1 MQVCA
6 SQGLVVCKNT
16 YLCFYSRSPKS
27 NAHLSGVESFHI
39 GELTSVFHKSLDNLQ
54 VDASSC
60 ISGSPLRSRDSR
72 SNVFGGHSSSM
83 NPADELL
90 MDSIM

>member
-1 MQVCA
+1 
-6 SQGLVVCKNT
+6 
-16 YLCFYSRSPKS
+16 
-27 NAHLSGVESFHI
+27 
-39 GELTSVFHKSLDNLQ
+39 VFHKSLDNLQ